1 MDENGLNLTL
11 GQFLRARRQR
21 LSPGECGLPTQG
33 RRRTPGLR
41 REEVAQLAHIGT
53 SWYTSLEQDRDVN
66 PSAEVLD
73 SLATALQLT
82 IDERRYLHMLAKTME
97 SREEKNQRL
106 SVGIERMVESLDPNP
121 TVVLGRCWDLLLWN
135 KAAELV
141 FKLPVFSSELVN
153 RNNWL
158 RRFLTDASLVANNED
173 WEFKAQVMIARFRAD
188 YAHYPNEARF
198 KELIEEFMQISE
210 LFRDTWPLHDVRN
223 TIDCHKHWHDPRIG
237 EMEFEYVILQQPHD
251 PELKIMIY
259 TASTATASRLQ
270 KLLGA
275 PRPLPLLPARG
286 RREL

>member
-1 MDENGLNLTL
+1 MVENDLNLTL

-21 LSPGECGLPTQG
+21 LSPEECGLPTQG

-66 PSAEVLD
+66 PSMEVLD

-82 IDERRYLHMLAKTME
+82 NDERRYLHMLAKPIE
-97 SREEKNQRL
+97 SREEKNQRV
-106 SVGIERMVESLDPNP
+106 SVGIERMVGALDPNP
-121 TVVLGRCWDLLLWN
+121 TVVLGRCWDLLIWN

-141 FKLPVFSSELVN
+141 FNLPMFSNKLVN
-153 RNNWL
+153 CNNWL
-158 RRFLTDASLVANNED
+158 RRFLTDPSLIANNED
-173 WEFKAQVMIARFRAD
+173 WEVKAKVMISRFRAD

-210 LFRDTWPLHDVRN
+210 LFRETWPLHDVRN
-223 TIDCHKHWHDPRIG
+223 TTNCYKHWSDPRIG
-237 EMEFEYVILQQPHD
+237 EMEFEYVMLQQSLD

-270 KLLGA
+270 ELLGTS
-275 PRPLPLLPARG
+275 RQ
-286 RREL
+286 EE